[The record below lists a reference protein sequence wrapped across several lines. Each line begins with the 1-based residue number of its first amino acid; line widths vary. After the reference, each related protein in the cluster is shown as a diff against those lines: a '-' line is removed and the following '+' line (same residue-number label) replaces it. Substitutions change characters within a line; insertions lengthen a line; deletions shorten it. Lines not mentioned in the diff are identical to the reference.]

1 MNHHYLAFDLGA
13 TNGRSILGSL
23 SESEEL
29 KLQEITRFPNRMMNL
44 NGALYWNIY
53 SLFEEIKRGIIQVAR
68 MGIIPQSIGIDTW
81 GVDYGCVAEDGSIIG
96 LPNAYRDARTIGA
109 GEKFFSS
116 CMQAQELY
124 NITGIQHLDFNTVFQ
139 LHEHKNDFSHIHSGK
154 FLFIPDLLAYLLTG
168 NMVTEYTIASTGSLL
183 NPFTRDID
191 DRIIRSIGVE
201 RSAFGQLVEPG
212 TMIGVL
218 SDTICRESGIPPI
231 PVIAVAGHDT
241 ASAVAAIP
249 TEDKNFAYLSS
260 GTWSLIGIES
270 SAPVINEFTQK
281 HNITNEGGVAGT
293 TRLLKNITGM
303 WLVEECLKY
312 WRKHDKNY
320 SYDDIVSM
328 AEKSANDAIIN
339 PDALEFTAPDDM
351 PHEILSYCRNHAQP
365 LPETDGDYLRII
377 FRSLA
382 KRYSDVLDLFK
393 HIASANIER
402 LHVVGGGSRNK
413 YLNQIIADTCKI
425 PVIAGPAEAT
435 AIGNVMLQAIAG
447 GRIRNLT
454 EMRRII
460 CKNIKTEKYIPKSFS
475 HERRNNP
482 QGV

>member
-13 TNGRSILGSL
+13 TSGRSILGSL

-29 KLQEITRFPNRMMNL
+29 RLQEITRFPNRML
-44 NGALYWNIY
+44 NIDGALYWNIY
-53 SLFEEIKRGIIQVAR
+53 SLFEEIKRGIRQVVR

-81 GVDYGCVAEDGSIIG
+81 GVDYGCVAGDGSIIG
-96 LPNAYRDARTIGA
+96 LPNAYRDSRTIGA
-109 GEKFFSS
+109 GEKYFSC

-139 LHEHKNDFSHIHSGK
+139 LNEHKNDFNHIHSGK

-218 SDTICRESGIPPI
+218 SDTICRETGIPPI

-260 GTWSLIGIES
+260 GTWSLVGIES

-293 TRLLKNITGM
+293 TRLLKNITGL
-303 WLVEECLKY
+303 WLVEECLKC
-312 WRKHDKNY
+312 WRKPTF
-320 SYDDIVSM
+320 
-328 AEKSANDAIIN
+328 SA
-339 PDALEFTAPDDM
+339 
-351 PHEILSYCRNHAQP
+351 
-365 LPETDGDYLRII
+365 
-377 FRSLA
+377 
-382 KRYSDVLDLFK
+382 
-393 HIASANIER
+393 
-402 LHVVGGGSRNK
+402 
-413 YLNQIIADTCKI
+413 
-425 PVIAGPAEAT
+425 
-435 AIGNVMLQAIAG
+435 
-447 GRIRNLT
+447 
-454 EMRRII
+454 
-460 CKNIKTEKYIPKSFS
+460 
-475 HERRNNP
+475 
-482 QGV
+482 

>member
-13 TNGRSILGSL
+13 TSGRSILGSL

-53 SLFEEIKRGIIQVAR
+53 SLFEEIKRGIRQVAR

-231 PVIAVAGHDT
+231 PVIADCGARHSFGC
-241 ASAVAAIP
+241 
-249 TEDKNFAYLSS
+249 
-260 GTWSLIGIES
+260 
-270 SAPVINEFTQK
+270 
-281 HNITNEGGVAGT
+281 GG
-293 TRLLKNITGM
+293 N
-303 WLVEECLKY
+303 
-312 WRKHDKNY
+312 
-320 SYDDIVSM
+320 
-328 AEKSANDAIIN
+328 
-339 PDALEFTAPDDM
+339 
-351 PHEILSYCRNHAQP
+351 
-365 LPETDGDYLRII
+365 TD
-377 FRSLA
+377 
-382 KRYSDVLDLFK
+382 
-393 HIASANIER
+393 
-402 LHVVGGGSRNK
+402 
-413 YLNQIIADTCKI
+413 
-425 PVIAGPAEAT
+425 
-435 AIGNVMLQAIAG
+435 
-447 GRIRNLT
+447 
-454 EMRRII
+454 RR
-460 CKNIKTEKYIPKSFS
+460 
-475 HERRNNP
+475 
-482 QGV
+482 